1 MYRITYNET
10 SEVLESLDYVKLQ
23 KNGVMVLCKEEEA
36 QGILTKD
43 HSEILAL
50 AGKGLEDRYELVEI
64 QRINLDQYLEEYL
77 KPLKEENRMLT
88 DCIMEMSEMV
98 YA

>member
-1 MYRITYNET
+1 MYKITYNET

-23 KNGVMVLCKEEEA
+23 KNNVMVLCKAEEA

-43 HSEILAL
+43 HSSILAI
-50 AGKGLEDRYELVEI
+50 AGKGLENSYPLVDI

-77 KPLKEENRMLT
+77 KPMKQENQMLT
-88 DCIMEMSEMV
+88 DCIMEMSEIV